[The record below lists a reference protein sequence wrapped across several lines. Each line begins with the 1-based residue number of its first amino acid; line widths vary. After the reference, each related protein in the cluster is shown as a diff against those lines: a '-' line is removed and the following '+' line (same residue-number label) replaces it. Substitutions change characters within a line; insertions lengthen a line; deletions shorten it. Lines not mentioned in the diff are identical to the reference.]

1 MAATYRDERTEFR
14 KLSAKVTGRKQFS
27 RPSVFVVLRCAT
39 ILCPVNSVT
48 LIGTRRTSCLPCR
61 AKYRVARRIGERQ
74 LKFNRTLY
82 LPPTAHVWWRS
93 RGSKS
98 GEIDDGRSAAIY
110 EVSKLHV
117 VSREIYGIGVVQVS
131 GILGIGLPPRH
142 AGRGTSY
149 YRGGPIYRAPVSD
162 RDLFDA
168 PSRVRTHH
176 HPPPILADVNFKGNF
191 EEWFPGFPGMI
202 VVRKGWNVI
211 KG

>member
-1 MAATYRDERTEFR
+1 M
-14 KLSAKVTGRKQFS
+14 V
-27 RPSVFVVLRCAT
+27 
-39 ILCPVNSVT
+39 
-48 LIGTRRTSCLPCR
+48 
-61 AKYRVARRIGERQ
+61 RQ
-74 LKFNRTLY
+74 
-82 LPPTAHVWWRS
+82 S

-98 GEIDDGRSAAIY
+98 GGTGDGRSAAIY

-168 PSRVRTHH
+168 PSWAQGPTTSL
-176 HPPPILADVNFKGNF
+176 PLAPN
-191 EEWFPGFPGMI
+191 PGG
-202 VVRKGWNVI
+202 R
-211 KG
+211 